1 MRETR
6 SAGATVHDVSVT
18 RVYHA
23 EPVQQSGGDNRGNTA
38 LQKAALKG
46 NVHMLQIL
54 LDLGADIYHSDEDG
68 YTPLAA

>member
-1 MRETR
+1 MQDTR

-18 RVYHA
+18 RVDHA

-46 NVHMLQIL
+46 NVHRLQIL

>member
-1 MRETR
+1 MQDTL
-6 SAGATVHDVSVT
+6 SAGATVHDGSVT

-38 LQKAALKG
+38 KALKG
-46 NVHMLQIL
+46 NVNMLQIL